1 MLLTTE
7 IEIDNDGVFA
17 QTLQS
22 SCLSTIPREAPAHN
36 MHEQKPPPGLAQQAK
51 PDRGHIPLRLFSY
64 EIEQE
69 QPIEPPPRVL
79 PPQFI
84 LREWPTLSCISAIR
98 LLSSISAKGHWSCTS
113 ARRSSRFGR
122 LFRVLD
128 VQSSQ
133 HVRPGV
139 KPVLVPDSP
148 LNMYAPGVRSVLV
161 PEGTARLDFPIVQK

>member
-22 SCLSTIPREAPAHN
+22 SCLSTISREVPVFN

-84 LREWPTLSCISAIR
+84 LGEWPTLSCISARR
-98 LLSSISAKGHWSCTS
+98 LLSGIS
-113 ARRSSRFGR
+113 ARRHGSCITARSSIRFGR
-122 LFRVLD
+122 LFGVLD
-128 VQSSQ
+128 VKSSQ
-133 HVRPGV
+133 HIRPRRQSC
-139 KPVLVPDSP
+139 LCARIYS
-148 LNMYAPGVRSVLV
+148 
-161 PEGTARLDFPIVQK
+161 TAGLPHPS